1 MRTAVGH
8 GGQGAGCEGQAF
20 RGGFYTRKVCIDA
33 HAVYLGRVGEQRA
46 QRKCD
51 EGGGKHY

>member
-33 HAVYLGRVGEQRA
+33 HAVYQGRVGEPRA